1 MRGSGE
7 KIGRL
12 TDMIRE
18 NIETLML
25 AVCFSV
31 MSLKGLRHE
40 LNPIE
45 TILLVASAL
54 GLCVALI

>member
-1 MRGSGE
+1 
-7 KIGRL
+7 
-12 TDMIRE
+12 MIRE

-25 AVCFSV
+25 AVCFCL

-40 LNPIE
+40 LNAIE